1 MKRKIVVGLVAA
13 AAVLGMNTP
22 AFAAGPG
29 GAEACPNGT
38 ICLYYNSPQYGWGSF
53 ENWSP
58 GWVPS
63 LFNNTFAHWGN
74 GSGYG
79 QQVANNAASVVNNSG
94 VTWSLCTRNAGG
106 PYGACE
112 QIQPGYAG
120 VLDDFLYNNV
130 ISMHS

>member
-1 MKRKIVVGLVAA
+1 MKRKIVVGLVTIAA
-13 AAVLGMNTP
+13 ALGMATP
-22 AFAAGPG
+22 ASAAGPG
-29 GAEACPNGT
+29 GAEACPNGS
-38 ICLYYNSPQYGWGSF
+38 ICLYYNSPQYGWGSY

-63 LFNNTFAHWGN
+63 LFNNTFSHWGN

-79 QQVANNAASVVNNSG
+79 QQVANNAAAVVNNSG
-94 VTWSLCTRNAGG
+94 VTWSLCTRGTN
-106 PYGACE
+106 YGACE

-130 ISMHS
+130 VQMHS